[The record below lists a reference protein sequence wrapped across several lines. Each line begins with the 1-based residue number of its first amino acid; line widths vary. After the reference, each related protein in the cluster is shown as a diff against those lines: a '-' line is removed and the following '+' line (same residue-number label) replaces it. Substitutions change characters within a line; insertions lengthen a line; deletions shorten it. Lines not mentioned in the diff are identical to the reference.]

1 MLLAPQAS
9 KKQRGEP
16 DASRLGSGPLQKMR
30 RPERA
35 RKGRTTTVDHS
46 RKTGGT
52 EPDGVADLRNGG
64 ALSQRLPGY
73 QERSAQI
80 EMATLVAEALT
91 RETHAILEAPT
102 GTGKS
107 LAYLVP
113 LVRSGKVALLSTA
126 NKALQEQ
133 LFFKDIPF
141 AQQHIQWV
149 EAALVKGM
157 GNYVCLA
164 RLHAERATVPLE
176 RQSPK
181 LQRLAAVVED
191 PASGFTG
198 DIDALP
204 FQIPNDLRSRINGDR
219 DQCAWDKCPYFHD
232 CYIRQVR
239 EQARRARVIVVNHTL
254 LLLNAMAEGAILP
267 RHDVVVLDEAHHLE
281 EEATRAFTTTVT
293 LAQISSFLELKKL
306 RAHTPLQLQLDVAD
320 GAVQLWQRLEQ
331 EFSAADANKI
341 ALRQPVQEGLRLA
354 GLLREVAT
362 VLDRHPPLSQT
373 GEEEVLY
380 QKMIRRAHRLAEHVQ
395 LVFAVEN
402 PGQYVYYLERG
413 SSPEHGHGAP
423 AVEVS
428 AAPLD
433 VAPWLKELLFGKCPV
448 LCTSATLATVGPHT
462 DRSRERGPNFAYFR
476 QSVGL
481 DEPGVIERVLPL
493 TFDYTSNA
501 LLYVPDAIPA
511 PAYGSS
517 RAARDYTAAIAHQMQ
532 QLVEASRGRAFL
544 LFTSKSMLD
553 RVYEALAPRLPYPLL
568 RQGDLPHAELA
579 RRFRE
584 TPGAVLFGLRS
595 FWEGVDIAGEAL
607 SLVVI
612 DKLPFDPPDDPVHQA
627 RKARLK
633 DGFSGYTLPRAVL
646 RLKQGLGR
654 LLRASDDRG
663 VMAVLDTRLH
673 RGYGKRILR
682 ALPPAP
688 LVTRVEEVERFFARL
703 DRSSSRR

>member
-1 MLLAPQAS
+1 M
-9 KKQRGEP
+9 
-16 DASRLGSGPLQKMR
+16 
-30 RPERA
+30 
-35 RKGRTTTVDHS
+35 DHS

>member
-1 MLLAPQAS
+1 
-9 KKQRGEP
+9 
-16 DASRLGSGPLQKMR
+16 
-30 RPERA
+30 
-35 RKGRTTTVDHS
+35 VDHS

-52 EPDGVADLRNGG
+52 EPDGVADLRNEG
-64 ALSQRLPGY
+64 ALSRRLPGY
-73 QERSAQI
+73 QERPTQI
-80 EMATLVAEALT
+80 EMAKLVARAL
-91 RETHAILEAPT
+91 REETPAIIEAPT
-102 GTGKS
+102 GVGKS

-113 LVRSGKVALLSTA
+113 LVRSGKVAIVSTA
-126 NKALQEQ
+126 NKALQAQ

-141 AQQHIQWV
+141 VQRHIQWFD
-149 EAALVKGM
+149 AALVKGM

-164 RLHAERATVPLE
+164 RLHAERTEVPVE

-181 LQRLAAVVED
+181 LQRLLAMVED
-191 PASGFTG
+191 ATSGFTG
-198 DIDALP
+198 DIDALS
-204 FQIPNDLRSRINGDR
+204 FQLPDDLRSRINGDR
-219 DQCAWDKCPYFHD
+219 DQCAWDRCPFFQD

-254 LLLNAMAEGAILP
+254 LLLDAMAEGAILP
-267 RHDVVVLDEAHHLE
+267 RHDVVILDEAHHLE

-293 LAQISSFLELKKL
+293 LAQISSLLELKKL

-331 EFSAADANKI
+331 EFSAADAHTI

-362 VLDRHPPLSQT
+362 VLDRHRPPSQT

-380 QKMIRRAHRLAEHVQ
+380 QRMIRRAHRLAEHVQ
-395 LVFAVEN
+395 LVFAVEQ
-402 PGQYVYYLERG
+402 PGQYVYYLEHG
-413 SSPEHGHGAP
+413 SPPGHGQRAL
-423 AVEVS
+423 AVEVL

-448 LCTSATLATVGPHT
+448 LCISATLATVGPHT

-481 DEPGVIERVLPL
+481 DGPGMIERVLPL
-493 TFDYTSNA
+493 TFDYQSNA
-501 LLYVPDAIPA
+501 LLYVPDAISA

-517 RAARDYTAAIAHQMQ
+517 RAARDYSAAIAHQMQ

-544 LFTSKSMLD
+544 LFTSRSMLD
-553 RVYEALAPRLPYPLL
+553 RVYEALAPRLSYPLL

-646 RLKQGLGR
+646 QLKQGLGR
-654 LLRASDDRG
+654 LLRTDNDRG
-663 VMAVLDTRLH
+663 VMAVLDRRLH

-688 LVTRVEEVERFFARL
+688 LVTRVEEVERFFVRL

>member
-1 MLLAPQAS
+1 M
-9 KKQRGEP
+9 
-16 DASRLGSGPLQKMR
+16 
-30 RPERA
+30 
-35 RKGRTTTVDHS
+35 DHS

-64 ALSQRLPGY
+64 ALSRRLPGY
-73 QERSAQI
+73 QEQPTQI
-80 EMATLVAEALT
+80 EMAKLVARAL
-91 RETHAILEAPT
+91 REETPAIIEAPT
-102 GTGKS
+102 GVGKS

-113 LVRSGKVALLSTA
+113 LVRSGKVTIVSTA
-126 NKALQEQ
+126 NKVLQAQ

-141 AQQHIQWV
+141 VQQHIQRF

-164 RLHAERATVPLE
+164 RLHAERTEVPVE

-181 LQRLAAVVED
+181 LQRLVAIVED
-191 PASGFTG
+191 ADSGFQG
-198 DIDALP
+198 DIDALS
-204 FQIPNDLRSRINGDR
+204 FQLPDDLRGRINGDR
-219 DQCAWDKCPYFHD
+219 DQCAWDKCPYFSD

-254 LLLNAMAEGAILP
+254 LLLDAMAEGAILP
-267 RHDVVVLDEAHHLE
+267 RHDVVILDEAHHLE

-293 LAQISSFLELKKL
+293 LAQISSLLELKKL
-306 RAHTPLQLQLDVAD
+306 RAHTPLQLQLDVAH

-331 EFSAADANKI
+331 EISAADANTI

-362 VLDRHPPLSQT
+362 VLDRHQPPSQT
-373 GEEEVLY
+373 GEEEILY
-380 QKMIRRAHRLAEHVQ
+380 QRMIRRAQQLAEHVQ
-395 LVFAVEN
+395 LVCAVEQ
-402 PGQYVYYLERG
+402 PGQYVYSLERG
-413 SSPEHGHGAP
+413 STPGHEQRARE
-423 AVEVS
+423 VEVS

-433 VAPWLKELLFGKCPV
+433 VAPWLKELLFSKCPV
-448 LCTSATLATVGPHT
+448 ICTSATLATVGPHT

-481 DEPGVIERVLPL
+481 DGPDVIEHVLPL
-493 TFDYTSNA
+493 TFDYASNA
-501 LLYVPDAIPA
+501 LLYVPDTIPA

-517 RAARDYTAAIAHQMQ
+517 RAAQDYSAAIAHQMQ

-544 LFTSKSMLD
+544 LFTSRSMLD
-553 RVYEALAPRLPYPLL
+553 RVYETLAPRLPYPLL
-568 RQGDLPHAELA
+568 RQGDLPHAELV

-584 TPGAVLFGLRS
+584 TPGAVLCGLRS

-646 RLKQGLGR
+646 QLKQGLGR
-654 LLRASDDRG
+654 LLRTDNDRG

-688 LVTRVEEVERFFARL
+688 LVTRIEEVKRFFARL